1 MNRLTALVIL
11 CISLTFSCTVCAQT
25 SPVLV
30 FEHANVIDGLSVEPL
45 RDVTVVVR
53 DGKIERVG
61 SARQACRIP
70 LSTST

>member
-11 CISLTFSCTVCAQT
+11 CISLTFSCTVRAQT

-30 FEHANVIDGLSVEPL
+30 FELANVIDGLSIESL

-53 DGKIERVG
+53 D
-61 SARQACRIP
+61 A
-70 LSTST
+70 T